1 MIISAKN
8 METMN
13 LIWFVKFS
21 GFFFINYYYFIFARI
36 YCAPV
41 YYSGRLMRVCPS
53 MNEGMNQANL
63 LMWNYG
69 LIWLSTDCVKF
80 AEIVR

>member
-21 GFFFINYYYFIFARI
+21 GFFFINYYFIFARI
-36 YCAPV
+36 YWPPV
-41 YYSGRLMRVCPS
+41 YYSGRLLRVCLS
-53 MNEGMNQANL
+53 MNEAMNQANL
-63 LMWNYG
+63 LMWN
-69 LIWLSTDCVKF
+69 
-80 AEIVR
+80 